1 MKTETK
7 WKPWIID
14 LQAVKALTEN
24 TKNEDTEI
32 SQNLRALPGLNASTS
47 CDTISAFFG
56 KERSSHLARCCKM
69 EVLFS
74 CFLPLVLYGL
84 TDCKRLLEDKNEMFN
99 DNFSENV
106 DNWND
111 WHEQSLAKIK
121 LYWPIPGQCPLFI
134 SGVLMFSE
142 GIVL

>member
-1 MKTETK
+1 
-7 WKPWIID
+7 
-14 LQAVKALTEN
+14 
-24 TKNEDTEI
+24 
-32 SQNLRALPGLNASTS
+32 
-47 CDTISAFFG
+47 
-56 KERSSHLARCCKM
+56 M

-111 WHEQSLAKIK
+111 WHEQSLAEIK

>member
-1 MKTETK
+1 
-7 WKPWIID
+7 
-14 LQAVKALTEN
+14 
-24 TKNEDTEI
+24 
-32 SQNLRALPGLNASTS
+32 
-47 CDTISAFFG
+47 
-56 KERSSHLARCCKM
+56 M

-84 TDCKRLLEDKNEMFN
+84 TDCKRLLEDKNETFN

-121 LYWPIPGQCPLFI
+121 LY
-134 SGVLMFSE
+134 
-142 GIVL
+142 